1 MAKKEILV
9 KTVKDYLRASNE
21 VTVEDYYGLAQKIYD
36 DFDLA
41 AHNKGNGYLLPY

>member
-21 VTVEDYYGLAQKIYD
+21 VTVENYYKKKLYLINLVFC
-36 DFDLA
+36 FDILR
-41 AHNKGNGYLLPY
+41 